1 MPDTWDCDCGED
13 TCPECGR
20 GWCQQQPDETPLT
33 PPFPKHWTGVPLW
46 FAEWEAPVPW
56 AKS

>member
-33 PPFPKHWTGVPLW
+33 PPDLHGVW
-46 FAEWEAPVPW
+46 QRQDGTWEVPF
-56 AKS
+56 